1 MSSADS
7 AVALV
12 TGASSGIG
20 RAIALAL
27 AESGTSLA
35 LVGRQEDAIG
45 EVAGHARRAETYV
58 LDLTDDS
65 AVTGLAARIEDDFGR
80 LDVLVHSAGTIAL
93 GPLAEAPVGQL
104 DAQYRVNVRAPYLLT
119 QVCLPLLRAVGGQ
132 IVFVNSSAGIQR
144 ARRDV
149 SQYAATKHALR
160 AIADS
165 IRDEVNGD
173 GISVLSVFPGRTATP
188 MQARVH
194 EHEEREY
201 EPEKL
206 MRPEDV
212 ATAVAAAIALP
223 PSAKVTEIHLR
234 PAVDWAGNS
243 KDDQPE

>member
-1 MSSADS
+1 VSAAGS
-7 AVALV
+7 TVALV

-20 RAIALAL
+20 RAIAMTLA
-27 AESGTSLA
+27 ASGTSLA
-35 LVGRQEDAIG
+35 LVGRQEDALR
-45 EVAGHARRAETYV
+45 EVAGRAARAEAYT

-65 AVTGLAARIEDDFGR
+65 AVTDLAAQIEDDFGR
-80 LDVLVHSAGTIAL
+80 LDILVHGAGAIAL
-93 GPLAEAPVGQL
+93 GPVAEAPVAQL

-119 QVCLPLLRAVGGQ
+119 QACLPLLRAAQGQ

-144 ARRDV
+144 ARRDAG
-149 SQYAATKHALR
+149 QYAATKHALR
-160 AIADS
+160 ALADS
-165 IRDEVNGD
+165 IRDELNGD

-194 EHEEREY
+194 EHEQREY

-234 PAVDWAGNS
+234 PAADWAGES
-243 KDDQPE
+243 RDDQPE